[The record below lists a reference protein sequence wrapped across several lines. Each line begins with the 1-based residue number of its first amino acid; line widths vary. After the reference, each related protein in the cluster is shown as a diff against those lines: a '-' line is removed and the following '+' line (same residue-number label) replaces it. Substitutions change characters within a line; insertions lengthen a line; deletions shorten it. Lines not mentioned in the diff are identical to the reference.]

1 MRYILVACTLMP
13 SLCWATNST
22 PITAP
27 ATITAVTVFRSNAK
41 ITNTAS
47 ASVPAGN
54 SEIVLTGIS
63 QYANGESLQIEI
75 EGGAT
80 LLSATF
86 RHDYAKEQPAPE
98 AARLIADS
106 IKQVRYQLDKLSNI
120 FNILSQENTLL
131 LQNNNKLGT
140 QPANSISPVVSAA
153 EISTAIEYYRKRAT
167 DIAQSMLDI
176 NIQRSELTDKINAM
190 TQRQQRL
197 QQPQSDKVKGEVVLN
212 IATNSSSLIRI
223 TCSYIVGNVSWSP
236 TYDLK
241 YIAPNKPLQL
251 TYKAQ
256 IYQNTDLDWKNI
268 KLSVATGNP
277 LQNNSRP
284 ILTPQ
289 YLDITKRIVYAD
301 ANKNSSNMIN
311 FKREIGS
318 DIANQP
324 LADEYEKPQYLSAP
338 PPSPVYDVTITDNQ
352 LNAVFDIALSQT
364 IQSNNKP
371 HTVLLTDYQIDA
383 DFQYHAVPKKDR
395 AAFLLANISDWG
407 QYHLLAGNANLFMEN
422 TYIGKSPI
430 TPDTAYDT
438 LFLSLGRDERIN
450 IERIPLNE
458 YTKTKFIGTN
468 KSQTFAYDIVVRNNK
483 NVAIDLEI
491 IDQVPISQNSEIKI
505 ELDESSKAEYFAEIG
520 KLLWRLNLKPNET
533 KKLRLQYTVKSPK
546 EMAVSGL

>member
-13 SLCWATNST
+13 CLCWATNST

-47 ASVPAGN
+47 ASVPTGN

-106 IKQVRYQLDKLSNI
+106 IKQVQYQLDKLSNML
-120 FNILSQENTLL
+120 NILSQENTLL

-153 EISTAIEYYRKRAT
+153 EISAAIEYYRKRAT

-190 TQRQQRL
+190 TQRRQRL

-289 YLDITKRIVYAD
+289 YLNITKPLSYKPEERKEDLNLKYVGRQV
-301 ANKNSSNMIN
+301 NS
-311 FKREIGS
+311 
-318 DIANQP
+318 IAAGGQHASP
-324 LADEYEKPQYLSAP
+324 AP

-450 IERIPLNE
+450 IEREYHSMNIPRLSLSARINRKLSPMILSCA
-458 YTKTKFIGTN
+458 T
-468 KSQTFAYDIVVRNNK
+468 
-483 NVAIDLEI
+483 
-491 IDQVPISQNSEIKI
+491 IK
-505 ELDESSKAEYFAEIG
+505 
-520 KLLWRLNLKPNET
+520 
-533 KKLRLQYTVKSPK
+533 
-546 EMAVSGL
+546 M